1 MSLVMTFI
9 NNLLRFI
16 NKGVLLADRGPRPL
30 IITLMNFLRLFLKT
44 VKNLC
49 ACHLLS
55 VKIIISLN
63 HCLNFRFL
71 MKLLRKYSS
80 LIMMIYGADWKYL
93 GNFFIPYLWSWI
105 CLFLNSTKSIKKF
118 LPVVK
123 KFISFWGR
131 IY

>member
-1 MSLVMTFI
+1 MTFT

-16 NKGVLLADRGPRPL
+16 KKGVLLVDRGLRRL
-30 IITLMNFLRLFLKT
+30 IIILMSFLRSFLKT

-49 ACHLLS
+49 VCHLRL
-55 VKIIISLN
+55 VKIIINLN
-63 HCLNFRFL
+63 PYHNFRFL

-105 CLFLNSTKSIKKF
+105 YLFLNSTKSIKKF